1 MRSDGVNYRLIVVD
15 MDGTLLSN
23 KHDISEEN
31 KRVLK
36 EAMARGV
43 KVAIATGRI
52 YTSARFYAKIL
63 GIATPI
69 IACNGAFIRDDDR
82 DKVIYCNPMKQEDVI
97 KIAKLCKDHEIYFQ
111 FYGQDK
117 MYIEELKYSAR
128 KYYEWNLKQERENQ
142 IQIIRLDD
150 TMTYL
155 QENDIKVLKMIIMDE
170 DLEKLAKV
178 KKSIEEISSIEIN
191 KSWYDNIEIMNKG
204 VSKGQAI
211 KALGEILNISK
222 EEIIA
227 FGDNYNDL
235 SMKDYVK
242 TFVAM
247 GNGEEYV
254 KQQAS
259 YITADNDKDGVAEGI
274 RRLVFGQE
282 SP

>member
-1 MRSDGVNYRLIVVD
+1 MNYRLIVVD